1 MSTLPI
7 ATGRQTFTGTARS
20 VRRHCGEAVRAA
32 IWTLLASAGVVVV
45 PLLLGRLVDAVRRD
59 HRGDLMPL
67 LLLIGTGT
75 VLGALFSALAQR
87 STGRLGAYVAADLR
101 ERVLDRT
108 LSLPAQVLETAGGG
122 DLTSRVTEDVET
134 FVDAVPMVTAVS
146 SASATVLVSAA
157 AVTTLDWRLTLAFLV
172 VLPIYWAGLSRYLPR
187 AGPVYAAERRL
198 AAERGR
204 VLLETLHGLPTV
216 RAYDMA
222 AVQTR
227 RVAAASQQSLT
238 RRLQAVWLSLWLS
251 KSMNAAE
258 AAGLSAIFL
267 TGAWLVRGD
276 VVTVGAVTAAAL
288 LFHRLF
294 DPLGTLL
301 GSFDDVQRAGAAL
314 ARIIGVT
321 LAPVPRTRPGRGP
334 LGPVSLRAEGIRHS
348 YDGTEDVVHAI
359 DLVVPAGTTLAIV
372 GTSGAGK
379 TTLASIL
386 AGMFP
391 ATAGRT
397 LLIDGPVDGSTG
409 ADEPRT
415 AVAADLG
422 SSPARAADPG
432 SGTAGAGE
440 VDVADLEA
448 GRLRDWIGMVAQET
462 HVFAGTLRDDVS
474 LAAPGSTDE
483 QLQAA
488 LTLVGAQKWIALLPA
503 GLDTRIGAG
512 GYPLTSVQ
520 IQQLALSRLA
530 LRDPP
535 VIVLDEATA
544 EAGSAG
550 ARDLEDA
557 ATALLAGRTAIVV
570 AHRLSQA
577 RTCDRIAVMNHG
589 RIEEFGTH
597 DSLLQRGGRYAGLWS
612 AWSTR

>member
-1 MSTLPI
+1 MSVLPI
-7 ATGRQTFTGTARS
+7 ATSAQTLAGTWSS
-20 VRRHCGEAVRAA
+20 VRRHPGEAARTAA
-32 IWTLLASAGVVVV
+32 WTLLASAGVVVV
-45 PLLLGRLVDAVRRD
+45 PLLLGRLVDAVRQDR
-59 HRGDLMPL
+59 RGALLPL
-67 LLLIGTGT
+67 LLLIGAGT

-87 STGRLGAYVAADLR
+87 STGRLGAYVSADLR
-101 ERVLDRT
+101 ERVMDRA
-108 LSLPAQVLETAGGG
+108 LGLPPQVLEAAGSG
-122 DLTSRVTEDVET
+122 DITSRVTEDVET
-134 FVDAVPMVTAVS
+134 FAAALPMVTAVS
-146 SASATVLVSAA
+146 SAGATVLVSAA
-157 AVTTLDWRLTLAFLV
+157 AVTTLDWRLTLAFMV
-172 VLPIYWAGLSRYLPR
+172 VLPVYWLGLSRYLPR

-204 VLLETLHGLPTV
+204 VMLETLHGLPTV

-222 AVQTR
+222 ALQTE
-227 RVAAASQQSLT
+227 RVSAASERSMLV
-238 RRLQAVWLSLWLS
+238 RLDAAWLSLWLS

-321 LAPVPRTRPGRGP
+321 LVETPAARPGRAP
-334 LGPVSLRAEGIRHS
+334 LGPVSLTASGIRHS
-348 YDGTEDVVHAI
+348 YDGTADVVRSVE
-359 DLVVPAGTTLAIV
+359 LRVPAGTSLAVV

-391 ATAGRT
+391 STAGRT
-397 LLIDGPVDGSTG
+397 VLSDG
-409 ADEPRT
+409 AEPG
-415 AVAADLG
+415 AAD
-422 SSPARAADPG
+422 DV
-432 SGTAGAGE
+432 GE
-440 VDVADLEA
+440 VDVSHLDPD
-448 GRLRDWIGMVAQET
+448 RLRDWIGMVSQET
-462 HVFAGTLRDDVS
+462 HVFAGTVRDDVS
-474 LAAPGSTDE
+474 FAAVTSTDAQIE
-483 QLQAA
+483 AA
-488 LTLVGAQKWIALLPA
+488 LTLVGAQKWIALLPD

-512 GYPLTSVQ
+512 GHPLTSVQ

-530 LRDPP
+530 LRNPP

-557 ATALLAGRTAIVV
+557 ATALLAGRTAVVV

-577 RTCDRIAVMNHG
+577 RTCDRIAVMEHG

-597 DSLLQRGGRYAGLWS
+597 DELLARGGRYADLWA